1 MSTKPVSS
9 SSQPSV
15 PVRVLGRTGLLLPPE
30 VARRCGGLRVA
41 TRAAQEIL
49 RRWPPTV
56 GHVAITESAQPPTR
70 EKLDSMAAELE
81 GGWDAVVACRP
92 VSEAVKIVEAGWVAG
107 SIDRTGLISI
117 LPPILI
123 KRKVLAAILSFQ
135 SEDSWIDPVESVM
148 AGGGKVRVSSWGA
161 SASTGAAC

>member
-1 MSTKPVSS
+1 M
-9 SSQPSV
+9 
-15 PVRVLGRTGLLLPPE
+15 
-30 VARRCGGLRVA
+30 
-41 TRAAQEIL
+41 
-49 RRWPPTV
+49 
-56 GHVAITESAQPPTR
+56 
-70 EKLDSMAAELE
+70 
-81 GGWDAVVACRP
+81 VACRP